1 MKKASIIICVF
12 LGCLVGHG
20 WAAKPSVSELL
31 DELDEMIIQKK
42 QYHARKEDKLK
53 YLKEAFHMASDLQK
67 KYEICGDLFL
77 EYLHYQTDSAL
88 YYVNEKS
95 LILSELDSLA
105 SKDEIIVSRAEV
117 MGIMGMYNE
126 ALFELL
132 RLSPST
138 MSKETLSYY
147 YRTSVSYTL

>member
-20 WAAKPSVSELL
+20 WAARPSVSELL

-67 KYEICGDLFL
+67 SMRSVAIF
-77 EYLHYQTDSAL
+77 S
-88 YYVNEKS
+88 
-95 LILSELDSLA
+95 
-105 SKDEIIVSRAEV
+105 
-117 MGIMGMYNE
+117 GI
-126 ALFELL
+126 F
-132 RLSPST
+132 
-138 MSKETLSYY
+138 TLSD
-147 YRTSVSYTL
+147 RLGPVLCE